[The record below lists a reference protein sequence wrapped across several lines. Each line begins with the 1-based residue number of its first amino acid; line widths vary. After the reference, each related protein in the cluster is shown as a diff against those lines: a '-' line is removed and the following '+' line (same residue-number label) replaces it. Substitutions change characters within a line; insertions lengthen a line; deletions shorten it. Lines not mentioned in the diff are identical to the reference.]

1 LKRKH
6 EHDSGST
13 VSGMP
18 NALKRPRKK
27 ALALPPGADNNNI
40 FHRVFIPTYKQW
52 VGTQA
57 DPWVTPDSV
66 AIVAMQTIWD
76 AIYQDVPWT
85 VTRKDDGMFERMCFL
100 VSVSLR

>member
-1 LKRKH
+1 
-6 EHDSGST
+6 
-13 VSGMP
+13 MP

-27 ALALPPGADNNNI
+27 ALALPPGADDNNI
-40 FHRVFIPTYKQW
+40 FCGVFIPMYERW

-57 DPWVTPDSV
+57 NPWVIPDSV

-85 VTRKDDGMFERMCFL
+85 VTGKDDSMFERVRFL